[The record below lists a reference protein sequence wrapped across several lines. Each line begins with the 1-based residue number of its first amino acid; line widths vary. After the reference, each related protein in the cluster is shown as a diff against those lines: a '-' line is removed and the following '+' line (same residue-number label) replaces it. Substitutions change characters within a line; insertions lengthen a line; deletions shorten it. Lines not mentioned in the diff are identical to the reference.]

1 MQHLTRDNLD
11 QLTLRWELWETEAA
25 TPVRR
30 VGRARLHLL
39 FLLIRYGALRLGE
52 ALELDAR
59 RTVNTATGMVA
70 VPGPNGRSVLL
81 PLTCMRHVRRI
92 LSLPEAESMGADFLR
107 FDQGFIRKKFYA
119 VAEPL
124 GLDPNRVGPR
134 ALRYARGLELLELH
148 VPLGVVQK
156 FLGQQKPAQIAAFLD
171 FSGGEARRIVRA
183 HALGRAGAPVDDG
196 RNSLIGIVSAVE
208 TGMRMARVH
217 VTTFADYRLTALC
230 PLKQFLRL
238 ELRAGQVVTALID
251 SEHLA
256 LAVEPVSTSL
266 ANSLAGVVR
275 SFHRD
280 AVEAFVE
287 VELPDGTR
295 LSATPETAVV
305 DGLRLAE
312 GKKVYALFPSR
323 AVRLCLD

>member
-1 MQHLTRDNLD
+1 MQHLTRDKLD
-11 QLTLRWELWETEAA
+11 ELTCRWERWEAETT
-25 TPVRR
+25 TPGRR

-59 RTVNTATGMVA
+59 RAVNTATGMVSI
-70 VPGPNGRSVLL
+70 PGPNDRNVLL

-124 GLDPNRVGPR
+124 GLDPNLVGPR

-148 VPLGVVQK
+148 VPLSVVQK

-171 FSGGEARRIVRA
+171 FSGGQARRIVRA
-183 HALGRAGAPVDDG
+183 HALGRSGAPGDDG
-196 RNSLIGIVSAVE
+196 RNSLIGIVSAVD
-208 TGMRMARVH
+208 TGMRMARTE

-230 PLKQFLRL
+230 PLKRFLRL
-238 ELRAGQVVTALID
+238 ELRVGQVVTAFLEPERIV
-251 SEHLA
+251 

-266 ANSLAGVVR
+266 VNCLEGLVR
-275 SFHRD
+275 SLHRD
-280 AVEAFVE
+280 AVETFVE

-295 LSATPETAVV
+295 LSATPDTAAV
-305 DGLRLAE
+305 DDLRLTE
-312 GKKVYALFPSR
+312 GKKVYAFFPSQ